1 MEVFEGQVFMT
12 EDELKPFLVD
22 EKDVLNVVRRKG
34 R

>member
-1 MEVFEGQVFMT
+1 MT